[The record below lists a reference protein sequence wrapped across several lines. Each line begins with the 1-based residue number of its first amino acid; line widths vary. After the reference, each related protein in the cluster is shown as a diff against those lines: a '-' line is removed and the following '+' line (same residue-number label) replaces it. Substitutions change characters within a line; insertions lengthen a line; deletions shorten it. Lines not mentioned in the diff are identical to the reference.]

1 MIFPKFSVRL
11 FIFLA
16 VTLSSSKNFHDL
28 ITVSLNCNF
37 LLFALNLLPG
47 QASLKAAGVSGG
59 EGIPQMLLMLS
70 SHLHWW

>member
-1 MIFPKFSVRL
+1 MIFPKFSLRL

-16 VTLSSSKNFHDL
+16 LTLSRSKNFHDL
-28 ITVSLNCNF
+28 ITASLKCNF

-47 QASLKAAGVSGG
+47 QASLEVAGVSGG

-70 SHLHWW
+70 SHLRW